1 MLFEF
6 SHSINYSYS
15 KPVFLEPHT
24 VRLRPRCDSWQHLL
38 DFDLQVDPIPAGKSE
53 CIQLDGTS
61 ASLLWFEG
69 LHEALSIKTHFRV
82 ETLCTNPFD
91 YILDSAAN
99 VLPMVYGDELLPSL
113 IPYFSNLAASPE
125 VEAFGE
131 GIGREAGWET
141 GSFLGTLTGRL
152 RETMEQIV
160 RTEGDPQ
167 LPSVTLSKRQ
177 GACRD
182 LTVLFLEVCRVVG
195 LAGRF
200 VSGYYG
206 GEPELAVRHLH
217 AWPEVYL
224 PGIGWRG
231 YDPMYGLA
239 VADQHIAVAAAST
252 SSLAAPTSG
261 TFRGTEATATMATDV
276 HMNLREATSRRN

>member
-6 SHSINYSYS
+6 GHSINYSYS

-38 DFDLQVDPIPAGKSE
+38 DFDLQVYPLPAGISE

-82 ETLCTNPFD
+82 ETRFTNPFD
-91 YILDSAAN
+91 YILDSAAQ
-99 VLPMVYGDELLPSL
+99 VLPMVYEDEVLPSL
-113 IPYFSNLAASPE
+113 NPYISNLAAAPE
-125 VEAFGE
+125 VEAFAE
-131 GIGREAGWET
+131 GIGRETGWDT
-141 GSFLGTLTGRL
+141 GSFLGTLSRRL
-152 RETMEQIV
+152 METMEQMV
-160 RTEGDPQ
+160 RPEGDPQ

-182 LTVLFLEVCRVVG
+182 LTVLFLEVCKAVG

-206 GEPELAVRHLH
+206 GETEQAVRHLH

-231 YDPMYGLA
+231 YDPMFGLA

-261 TFRGTEATATMATDV
+261 TFRGTDATATMTSDV
-276 HMNLREATSRRN
+276 RMNLREANS